1 MKYLL
6 PSNCQKDCI
15 ARKESSFSCSDT
27 LNNSQYQDSCN
38 SNTTSSASTSS
49 SGTVK
54 RKLTRK
60 ANFACI
66 PKHEY
71 AYLFDGVHLNNSI
84 RMRENSDQSS
94 KIAVDAVNKRFFNG
108 EIAIRDVSK
117 HYLCPHFTH
126 DNTTPCFISERF
138 SALKEHLL
146 THKDSYYYCYNCETK
161 FYNKN
166 KALEHFNTVCSHLPN
181 RDNGLVAYLVIDL
194 QQETIEN
201 FKKHNPLKYQ
211 VLSKD
216 EFHMASLASK
226 KSYGFQLPYNDD
238 GTIDTSNLHEYVTNA
253 VFSGN
258 ERKRA
263 KLKKIKTTSGTEIY
277 LSSKKKEAVASV
289 VQKSKLD
296 TANKPTKKLVDPE
309 ATRIL
314 LGCTER
320 IVNSPD
326 FLPSLKGKKL
336 LNPKISC
343 YVRSD
348 RNRNRPFLPIPHL
361 FEKYNTP
368 SNSNFNQSNTRMPF
382 PEYQVT
388 NNSLF
393 MQDLMRG
400 HFEARQRFLSSI
412 SNRPI
417 PGPIAFPYADSQ
429 RHHMNPQT
437 YPTGQAA
444 VINSPMYLNGQNQV
458 TSQPMYPNIQT
469 QAMNPRM
476 HLNGQ
481 PQVYPNFAQNNN
493 TLPKQAYRQDTTR
506 LDALATVCTIAKKLE
521 DHKDLKK

>member
-6 PSNCQKDCI
+6 PSDCPKDGI
-15 ARKESSFSCSDT
+15 AKKESSFSCSDT
-27 LNNSQYQDSCN
+27 LNASQSQDSSCCN
-38 SNTTSSASTSS
+38 STSSASTSS

-71 AYLFDGVHLNNSI
+71 AYLFDAVYLNNSI

-94 KIAVDAVNKRFFNG
+94 KIAVDAVNERFFNG
-108 EIAIRDVSK
+108 ELAIRDVSK

-146 THKDSYYYCYNCETK
+146 THKDSYYYCYSCETK

-166 KALEHFNTVCSHLPN
+166 KALIHFDTVCSHLPN

-226 KSYGFQLPYNDD
+226 KSYGFQLPYNND

-253 VFSGN
+253 VVSGN

-263 KLKKIKTTSGTEIY
+263 KLKKTKKSSGTEIS
-277 LSSKKKEAVASV
+277 LSSTKKETVAGV
-289 VQKSKLD
+289 AQKPKLD
-296 TANKPTKKLVDPE
+296 TTRKPTKKVVDPE
-309 ATRIL
+309 ATRRL

-320 IVNSPD
+320 IVNNPN
-326 FLPSLKGKKL
+326 FLPSLKDKKL

-348 RNRNRPFLPIPHL
+348 RNKTRPSLPIPQL
-361 FEKYNTP
+361 FEKYNIS
-368 SNSNFNQSNTRMPF
+368 SNNNFNQSNTRMPF
-382 PEYQVT
+382 PVYQVT
-388 NNSLF
+388 NNPLF
-393 MQDLMRG
+393 MQDLMKG
-400 HFEARQRFLSSI
+400 HFEARKRFLSNI
-412 SNRPI
+412 SSRPI

-429 RHHMNPQT
+429 RHLMNPSN
-437 YPTGQAA
+437 QA
-444 VINSPMYLNGQNQV
+444 QV
-458 TSQPMYPNIQT
+458 MSQPMYPSGHPPV
-469 QAMNPRM
+469 MNPPM
-476 HLNGQ
+476 YFNGQ
-481 PQVYPNFAQNNN
+481 PPVLNPPIYSNIAQSHN
-493 TLPKQAYRQDTTR
+493 TLPKQVYRPDTSK
-506 LDALATVCTIAKKLE
+506 LDALATVCTVVKELE
-521 DHKDLKK
+521 DHKNSKK